1 MEFHRGEANLLR
13 MLEFKKREAADPDFS
28 PDFDVIVDMRNLI
41 FDMSISDIEAFVD
54 FNKNHSEIM
63 GNRRNA
69 VITNTPNQ
77 VVVTTLFKQMHNDLP
92 QAFHIVSTL
101 EAAMGWVHCSL
112 TQKQVSAI
120 LSGLKEKAKQ

>member
-1 MEFHRGEANLLR
+1 MLSI
-13 MLEFKKREAADPDFS
+13 LEFKKGEAVDPDFS
-28 PDFDVIVDMRNLI
+28 PDLDIIVDMRNLI
-41 FDMSISDIEAFVD
+41 FNISIPDIEAFVD

-92 QAFHIVSTL
+92 QAFHVVSTL
-101 EAAMGWVHCSL
+101 EAAVGWVHCGL
-112 TQKQVSAI
+112 TPTQVSAI
-120 LSGLKEKAKQ
+120 LNGLKEKAKQ